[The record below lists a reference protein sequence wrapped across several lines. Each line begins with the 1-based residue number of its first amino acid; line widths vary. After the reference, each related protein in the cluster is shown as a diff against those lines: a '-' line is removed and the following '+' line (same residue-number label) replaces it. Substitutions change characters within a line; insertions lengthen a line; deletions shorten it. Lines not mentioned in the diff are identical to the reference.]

1 MSSTRFGFS
10 NLVTGITSTGAAP
23 FPSTKRVKISDAA
36 GSTGLSLL
44 SEASQPS
51 DYKLRTVLGVDG
63 VTTTIA
69 GDSIQ
74 MSAGALTARVAAL
87 DLVVLKKMQF
97 LNLYQTELDLEPALI
112 RTFSDSP
119 NLHIQPKTGGSLIS
133 TSEIVA
139 TVDGKYVPLGERLV
153 ASEATTTSNK
163 SQQTSTNSTIIASVN
178 TERNRAIAAEGSIS
192 GQVSDEKSRAL
203 AAESVLTDSIA
214 TNVTNDGILLS
225 SLNAEIATRITN
237 DADHQA
243 QILFYNT
250 RAVNSEQT
258 LFGHISNEA
267 SGRSAEDI
275 AINARAAIQLG
286 RLTTEIADRTAG
298 VDALNVRVAAEET
311 LRASQIVAASSALTA
326 EINARIAAVDT
337 VTTSLDTKYNLIDTA
352 FGNFVA
358 VATSRDEYLLQ
369 RVDFIMKNTDS
380 AAIDSLSELINRQ
393 NAEAVGLYSRL
404 QMLEDIVT
412 TLKGSPIYTVAN
424 PRDEPFAPMVG
435 PSQIVVPASVLP

>member
-1 MSSTRFGFS
+1 MSAGSRFGFT
-10 NLVTGITSTGAAP
+10 NLVSGITSTGTAS
-23 FPSTKRVKISDAA
+23 FPSTKRVRISDAA
-36 GSTGLSLL
+36 GATGLSLL

-74 MSAGALTARVAAL
+74 MSAGALAARVAAL
-87 DLVVLKKMQF
+87 DLVVLKKMQY
-97 LNLYQTELDLEPALI
+97 LNLYQTEADLVPAVIKTDPASLDLIFAPKAGGHVVTTTDVEVRVGDTFVMLGDRLI
-112 RTFSDSP
+112 
-119 NLHIQPKTGGSLIS
+119 
-133 TSEIVA
+133 
-139 TVDGKYVPLGERLV
+139 
-153 ASEATTTSNK
+153 ASETTVTANK
-163 SQQTSTNSTIIASVN
+163 SLQTSTNSTIIASVN
-178 TERNRAIAAEGSIS
+178 TERNRAIAAEGVNS
-192 GQVSDEKSRAL
+192 VATSDEKARAI
-203 AAESVLTDSIA
+203 AAEGVLSASIA
-214 TNVTNDGILLS
+214 TNVTNDAILLS

-250 RAVNSEQT
+250 RAVNAEGN
-258 LFGHISNEA
+258 LFNLISGEA

-275 AINARAAIQLG
+275 AINTRASTQTL

-298 VDALNVRVAAEET
+298 IDALNTRVAAEET
-311 LRASQIVAASSALTA
+311 LRASQIVAASAALTT
-326 EINARIAAVDT
+326 EIDNRIAAVDS
-337 VTTSLDTKYNLIDTA
+337 VTSSLDTKYNLIDTA

-380 AAIDSLSELINRQ
+380 AAIDSLSELVNRQ
-393 NAEAVGLYSRL
+393 NAEAVGVYSRL
-404 QMLEDIVT
+404 QMLEDIVA

-424 PRDEPFAPMVG
+424 PRDEPLAPMIG
-435 PSQIVVPASVLP
+435 PA